1 MKYAFRICLLLIMI
15 SAYFSATCQS
25 LDEAFKTA
33 KKENKIVMLVIE
45 SEKCAQCNDVANLG
59 LSSEL
64 AKRVMNA
71 SAVLVKVPKI
81 PDELSGPYAVYYL
94 PPDFFGVVYMDADK
108 NVLTVYHG
116 SSSFYKSYLDNLEKA
131 IKEKEAGGGSL
142 NRLVNDY
149 YGKKSGFE
157 TSYQLIDKIIKS
169 GLEPKQE
176 VIDELVQK
184 APADSANSLSFLQ
197 FVERAAAELWSLPHQ
212 YTIKNLDNYNM
223 SWFRMSAAER
233 SNINNRVFQ
242 KSVRK
247 AIANKDVSYMYRV
260 SSARSGMFQS
270 SGPVVMQR
278 VQQETMLQYYKGVM
292 DTGSYLMNASRYY
305 ETFFM
310 TIDVDSI
317 TKIDSVKKA
326 NMFKVP
332 LTPPP
337 SGAPASGG
345 MIMQTQAVSFTPA
358 AAYYE
363 NSLNDGA
370 WTIYTYTKS
379 PLYLSKALQWAKR
392 AIEFMETPQAIDT
405 YARILYKTNNR
416 NAAIEWELKAIEMNK
431 ARKLSTSEYEKVLA
445 AMKNGADKIDAF

>member
-1 MKYAFRICLLLIMI
+1 
-15 SAYFSATCQS
+15 
-25 LDEAFKTA
+25 
-33 KKENKIVMLVIE
+33 
-45 SEKCAQCNDVANLG
+45 
-59 LSSEL
+59 
-64 AKRVMNA
+64 
-71 SAVLVKVPKI
+71 
-81 PDELSGPYAVYYL
+81 
-94 PPDFFGVVYMDADK
+94 
-108 NVLTVYHG
+108 
-116 SSSFYKSYLDNLEKA
+116 
-131 IKEKEAGGGSL
+131 
-142 NRLVNDY
+142 
-149 YGKKSGFE
+149 
-157 TSYQLIDKIIKS
+157 
-169 GLEPKQE
+169 
-176 VIDELVQK
+176 
-184 APADSANSLSFLQ
+184 
-197 FVERAAAELWSLPHQ
+197 
-212 YTIKNLDNYNM
+212 
-223 SWFRMSAAER
+223 
-233 SNINNRVFQ
+233 
-242 KSVRK
+242 
-247 AIANKDVSYMYRV
+247 
-260 SSARSGMFQS
+260 
-270 SGPVVMQR
+270 
-278 VQQETMLQYYKGVM
+278 
-292 DTGSYLMNASRYY
+292 MNASRYY

-310 TIDVDSI
+310 TINVDSI

-337 SGAPASGG
+337 SGASASGG